1 MIVSVVNKQ
10 EGLIII
16 GGAEDKKGDKRILQ
30 EVCAHI
36 EKHSELLVIVTVA
49 TEKPAE
55 VGNEY
60 SNLFRSMGIEH
71 LGVLHVGNRE
81 DALNNVN
88 IELIEKAS
96 LIFFTGGDQLRITSI
111 LGGTPLYSCMK
122 RKYTEGCVFVGTS
135 AGASVMSDTMI
146 VKGMDDESPRKCTLK
161 MAPGLGL
168 INGVIID
175 QHFAQ
180 RGRVGRL
187 LVGVAENPE
196 VLGIGIDEDTSI
208 IVNKANALRVL
219 GSGAVYI
226 IDGSNISDTNV
237 SEQHQDDMLSIFD
250 VKMHVLKNG
259 DKFNLKTRRPFV

>member
-1 MIVSVVNKQ
+1 VINIQ

-16 GGAEDKKGDKRILQ
+16 GGAEDKKGEKKILQ

-36 EKHSELLVIVTVA
+36 QKESQLLVIITVA
-49 TEKPAE
+49 TEKPIE

-60 SNLFRSMGIEH
+60 SSIFHNMGINNVIS
-71 LGVLHVGNRE
+71 LDVKNRE
-81 DALNNVN
+81 DALKSEN
-88 IELIEKAS
+88 IELIENAS

-111 LGGTPLYSCMK
+111 LGGTPLLDSMK
-122 RKYTEGCVFVGTS
+122 HKYTEGCVFVGTS

-146 VKGMDDESPRKCTLK
+146 VSGLDDESPRKCTLK

-168 INGVIID
+168 ISRVIID

-208 IVNKANALRVL
+208 IVNKGNILRVL

-237 SEQHQDDMLSIFD
+237 SEQHQDNILSIFD
-250 VKMHVLKNG
+250 VKLHVLKTG
-259 DKFNLKTRRPFV
+259 DKYNIKTRRPFV